1 MSASLQLSDVQYV
14 LAYAFCVIGMVVRI
28 ATATFLQ
35 KCKLPVSTH
44 IHLRVTSRDFLVECG
59 GGCNPPACLDD
70 AERRISASDSA
81 LKHLGIVAVVII
93 MMAFYQQ
100 RACQFD
106 VTMP

>member
-35 KCKLPVSTH
+35 KCNFPVCTH
-44 IHLRVTSRDFLVECG
+44 IHVRVTSHDFLVECG
-59 GGCNPPACLDD
+59 GVCNPPTSLGD
-70 AERRISASDSA
+70 AEICISASDSA
-81 LKHLGIVAVVII
+81 SKHLGIVAVVII